1 MAAADGASQAGGGA
15 TIGAAEFAALMAP
28 LGPFGPAPR
37 LAAGVSGGPHSLALA
52 LLADAWAR
60 AQGGR
65 LLALIADHGLRP
77 DSATEADRVAARL
90 RARGIEARILRLGLS
105 PGSALHDR
113 ARAARLT
120 ALLAACGEAGTPW
133 LLLGHHRDDQ
143 AETLLVRALAG
154 SGPDGLAAMPVLRAA
169 PEALILRPLLGLPP
183 ARLEAVVAAAG
194 LAPERDA
201 SNADPRFLRARLRAA
216 LGADPAGHAALAEAA
231 AAFGRRR
238 AMRESA
244 IARRLATGA
253 ALLPLGHAR
262 IDPARLRTDAVGL
275 AGFALLLRLIGGGA
289 YPPEPAAAAALLARG
304 RGTLAGCW
312 LRPGGRGTLL
322 LLREPGAVAAPL
334 AAVRGAHWDGR
345 FRLTGPGAA
354 GYMLGALGT
363 AALPGGPRLP
373 EALRRGL
380 PAVRDAEGALAV
392 VPGLDYPSPSA
403 CAPFS
408 LAFTPAGGAAL
419 GWAGGEGE
427 ATGHPFK
434 PGRSVPI

>member
-1 MAAADGASQAGGGA
+1 MAAADRASQAEGGA
-15 TIGAAEFAALMAP
+15 IDAAEFAALMAP
-28 LGPFGPAPR
+28 LGPFGPAPHI
-37 LAAGVSGGPHSLALA
+37 AAGVSGGPHSLALA

-77 DSATEADRVAARL
+77 DSGAEADRVAARL
-90 RARGIEARILRLGLS
+90 QARGIEARILRLGLS
-105 PGSALHDR
+105 TGSGLHER
-113 ARAARLT
+113 ARAARLA

-143 AETLLVRALAG
+143 AETLLARALAG

-169 PEALILRPLLGLPP
+169 PEALILRPLLGQPP
-183 ARLEAVVAAAG
+183 ARLEAVAVAAG
-194 LAPERDA
+194 LTPERDA
-201 SNADPRFLRARLRAA
+201 SNADPRFLRARLRRA
-216 LGADPAGHAALAEAA
+216 LGEDPVGHAALAEAA

-238 AMRESA
+238 VVREGV
-244 IARRLATGA
+244 IATRLAAGA
-253 ALLPLGHAR
+253 ALSPLGHAR
-262 IDPARLRTDAVGL
+262 IDPAALGADAVGL
-275 AGFALLLRLIGGGA
+275 VGFALLLRLVGGGA

-312 LRPGGRGTLL
+312 LRPGARGALL
-322 LLREPGAVAAPL
+322 LLREPGAVAPPL
-334 AAVRGAHWDGR
+334 AAARGAHWDGR

-354 GYMLGALGT
+354 GYRLGALGA
-363 AALPGGPRLP
+363 AALPNGPRLP
-373 EALRRGL
+373 DALRRGL
-380 PAVRDAEGALAV
+380 PAIRDAEGALAA
-392 VPGLDYPSPSA
+392 VPGLDYPSRSA